1 MSTCTCGRTT
11 RPPFCDGSHSLTPA
25 QYQERT
31 IRLEQIIK
39 KEKQDD
45 RPKN

>member
-11 RPPFCDGSHSLTPA
+11 RPPMCDGSHRLSEQ

-31 IRLEQIIK
+31 ERLKELFK
-39 KEKQDD
+39 KPIPAD
-45 RPKN
+45 KNGN